1 MKLDSPKR
9 AVCILAA
16 LLMLLLC
23 ILPVSAADG
32 DAQIPAV
39 FSAVKDPSGG
49 LLVVSKYGD
58 TQAFPEQSCEGIL
71 AAAEAGADMIYVTV
85 RKTADGFFVLMAEDT
100 LQRMCVDS
108 LGNTADKKLSDV
120 GYHELSTYHLRAGTG
135 GLHEKITECTV
146 PTLLDVAAKLSG
158 KALLLM
164 DGVWAVRDEVYAQ
177 LSDSN
182 LLGSVVFVADGDK
195 KEVKNWLSEKQTMP
209 LVISRY
215 DGNVVFSA
223 KSVVSKTLE
232 AGAVGTWLSSG
243 NPYGV
248 VYGESVMSKFTGAG
262 RAVIDMT
269 DPAHCGKRAD
279 NPIGWNDV
287 TARGYSVLI
296 TNNITELC
304 EYRDRVVLQKER
316 LGAAIEK
323 AQNVDVTLCSTE
335 SVKSLK
341 KAIADAKGVLA
352 DSVSENALTEANY
365 ALRLALS
372 GLTNQTAEE
381 TGGTTVTAGRVLIVV
396 GVVAALIILEIVL
409 ESVRRKKVQKRKKQ
423 RERDRKRA
431 EREHSGNG
439 TD

>member
-1 MKLDSPKR
+1 MKQHSPKC
-9 AVCILAA
+9 AVCVLLA
-16 LLMLLLC
+16 LLMTLLC
-23 ILPVSAADG
+23 VLPAFAAEE
-32 DAQIPAV
+32 AQPPAV
-39 FSAVKDPSGG
+39 FSELKDPSGG

-58 TQAFPEQSCEGIL
+58 TQNYPEQSCEGIL
-71 AAAEAGADMIYVTV
+71 AAAESGADMIYVTV
-85 RKTADGFFVLMAEDT
+85 RKTSDGFFVLMADET

-108 LGNTADKKLSDV
+108 LGNTAEKALADV
-120 GYHELSTYHLRAGTG
+120 GYHELSTYHLRAGKG
-135 GLHEKITECTV
+135 GLHEKITASTV
-146 PTLLDVAAKLSG
+146 PTLLEVAEKLSG

-164 DGVWAVRDEVYAQ
+164 DGVWDVRDEIYTQ

-195 KEVKNWLSEKQTMP
+195 KEVKNWLSAKQTMP

-223 KSVVSKTLE
+223 KSVISKTLQ

-243 NPYGV
+243 NPYSV
-248 VYGESVMSKFTGAG
+248 VYSESVLAKFSGAG

-296 TNNITELC
+296 TENITELC
-304 EYRDRVVLQKER
+304 EYRARVLLQKER
-316 LGAAIEK
+316 LQETIEK
-323 AQNVDVTLCSTE
+323 AQNIDVTLCSTE

-341 KAIADAKGVLA
+341 KAIGNAKTVLA
-352 DSVSENALTEANY
+352 SSVSENSLTEANY
-365 ALRLALS
+365 DLRQALS
-372 GLTNQTAEE
+372 GLTNQTEGE
-381 TGGTTVTAGRVLIVV
+381 SGKSTVTAGRVAIVIA
-396 GVVAALIILEIVL
+396 VVAALIILEVVL
-409 ESVRRKKVQKRKKQ
+409 ESARRKKVQKRKKQ

-431 EREHSGNG
+431 ERENNGN
-439 TD
+439 TPD